1 MDTLLVNSISQVSV
15 LSKYKQHVDALL
27 QERIDALGGG
37 SLLRD
42 ACGYALIN
50 GGKRVR
56 PVIVLMIAEALD
68 FRADVTDAALAIE
81 YFHTASLVADDLP
94 CMDDDDERRQK
105 PSLHKVYGD
114 ATALLVSYALI
125 AAGYECLA
133 KNAEKLR
140 LSSQP
145 FSQNSDRICTLALE
159 NATYNTGLNGA
170 TGGQFLDVFPPD
182 LALATLREVIHK
194 KTVSLFEISFVFGWL
209 YGGGN
214 VEHLPT
220 VKKAASHFGM
230 AFQMADDLGD
240 IEQDIVNGRKVNLAN
255 VCGKLAVQQMFHEEI
270 RLYLSTL
277 QELNLDSEPLRHLAQ
292 ALDAS
297 LA

>member
-1 MDTLLVNSISQVSV
+1 MNNTTQLDSASKTLV
-15 LSKYKQHVDALL
+15 LSKCKQRVDAFL
-27 QERIDALGGG
+27 QERIDTLGEK

-42 ACGYALIN
+42 ACGYALTN

-56 PVIVLMIAEALD
+56 PVIVLMIAEALG
-68 FRADVTDAALAIE
+68 FQAEVTDAALAIE
-81 YFHTASLVADDLP
+81 FFHTASLVADDLP

-125 AAGYECLA
+125 AAGYECLV

-140 LSSQP
+140 LSGQP

-159 NATYNTGLNGA
+159 NATYNTGLDGA

-182 LALATLREVIHK
+182 LTLATLREVIHK

-214 VEHLPT
+214 IEHLPT
-220 VKKAASHFGM
+220 VKRAASHFGM

-240 IEQDIVNGRKVNLAN
+240 MEQDIANDRKVNLAN
-255 VCGKLAVQQMFHEEI
+255 VCGKQAVQQMFHEEI
-270 RLYLSTL
+270 HLYLSTL

-292 ALDAS
+292 VLS
-297 LA
+297 